1 MSISQV
7 SAQQSLRATMAV
19 AALRSS
25 TAASSVA
32 GTSPST
38 SGTRQADAINLSDTA
53 RALSTART
61 SVTNAPEVREDR
73 VAALKAA
80 IASGTYSV
88 SSRDL
93 AQSMIKRSWSV

>member
-19 AALRSS
+19 AALRNNSS
-25 TAASSVA
+25 ASNVA
-32 GTSPST
+32 GTST
-38 SGTRQADAINLSDTA
+38 TTRQADAINLSETA
-53 RALSTART
+53 RSLSAAKT
-61 SVTNAPEVREDR
+61 SVANAPEVREDR

-93 AQSMIKRSWSV
+93 AQSLIKRSWSV